1 MSTTILIEKSFSKVV
16 ENKDLFVQHFYADLF
31 KLAPELEY
39 LFKNTSKEKQGE
51 KLFEALVLLVE
62 NIESPEVIEEMLR
75 PLGND
80 HVGYG
85 TQPKHYKIVGQCLI
99 SSIKKL
105 NGEEWTSE
113 KEKAWLATY
122 EAVAQIMIG

>member
-16 ENKDLFVQHFYADLF
+16 ENKDLFVQHFYTDLF
-31 KLAPELEY
+31 ELAPELEY

-75 PLGND
+75 PLGDD

-85 TQPKHYKIVGQCLI
+85 TQPKHYKIVGQCLV

-105 NGEEWTSE
+105 NGDDWTPE